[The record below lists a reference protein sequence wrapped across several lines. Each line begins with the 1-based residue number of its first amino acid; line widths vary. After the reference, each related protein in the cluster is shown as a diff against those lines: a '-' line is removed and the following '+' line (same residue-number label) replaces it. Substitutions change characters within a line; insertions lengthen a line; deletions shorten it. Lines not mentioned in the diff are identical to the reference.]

1 MKKIVGILLISLLL
15 TSFAGCSYGGPQTH
29 TGQDVSVSTNIETV
43 VTERKAAMTD
53 ENKAATNRIKEVDVK
68 TSSGKDGEGT
78 KDKETKPLVGLTVCI
93 DPGHG
98 ILTKKVKKTEPLA
111 PGSKVMK
118 AATASGTTGVVTK
131 VTEESLNLTVSLK
144 LKKVLADKGAKVIM
158 VRETHTCN
166 MTNVERTDFWNKS
179 GADLTIRIHANG
191 SDSRKASGVLMM
203 VPGDKYIKDKDLLL
217 KSAKAGEYIME
228 GVLKNTKAKSAGTI
242 KSIDLTGF
250 NWSKI
255 PVMLLEM
262 GFMTNPEEDRL
273 LNSDSYQNKIVTGIV
288 EGVEKYNNYINDLKE
303 K

>member
-1 MKKIVGILLISLLL
+1 M
-15 TSFAGCSYGGPQTH
+15 H
-29 TGQDVSVSTNIETV
+29 TGQAVSVSTNIETV
-43 VTERKAAMTD
+43 VTESKAAMTD
-53 ENKAATNRIKEVDVK
+53 ENKAASNRIKEVAVK
-68 TSSGKDGEGT
+68 KSSGKDGDGT
-78 KDKETKPLVGLTVCI
+78 KDKETKPFDGLTVCI

-166 MTNVERTDFWNKS
+166 MTNVERTNFWNKS

-228 GVLKNTKAKSAGTI
+228 GALKNTKAKSAGTV
-242 KSIDLTGF
+242 KSTDLTGF